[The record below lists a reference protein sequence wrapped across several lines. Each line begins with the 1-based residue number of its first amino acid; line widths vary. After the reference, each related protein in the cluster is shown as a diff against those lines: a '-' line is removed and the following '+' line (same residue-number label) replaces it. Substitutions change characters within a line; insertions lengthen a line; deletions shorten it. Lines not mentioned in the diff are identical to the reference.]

1 MDRDGG
7 NKEQRLYIYGSNYA
21 LSKPAVYNRLKI
33 NREWRTQILL
43 SSSTAIDPLAQNPGW
58 RGSILIQK
66 LIKILILVTNI
77 LTYVTDHYNAISFD
91 RLSSKTKIG
100 KD

>member
-7 NKEQRLYIYGSNYA
+7 NKEQILYIYGSNYA

-43 SSSTAIDPLAQNPGW
+43 SSSTAIDPLAQNPG
-58 RGSILIQK
+58 
-66 LIKILILVTNI
+66 
-77 LTYVTDHYNAISFD
+77 
-91 RLSSKTKIG
+91 
-100 KD
+100 